1 MVPKNEKQNNMARV
15 QYTYTIAY
23 VYHSMSFVMHG
34 AQQECKRL
42 LLNILVPSISKS
54 GRTAIV

>member
-23 VYHSMSFVMHG
+23 VYHSMSF
-34 AQQECKRL
+34 CKCMGPPQWGTPADVKL
-42 LLNILVPSISKS
+42 QNISALVCM
-54 GRTAIV
+54 